1 MLSARRAISSSQNVE
16 LIINALA
23 DYAEK
28 TGKDLSGNPF
38 ADKFQ
43 QSNSPEDILRL
54 LEEREKAF
62 KDYREGNRR
71 LINCLNPAVK
81 VLHAFSGILGE
92 AASLIPF
99 PPASA
104 LFVGIDTLLGA
115 AREVSSS
122 YDALSDLFEHLGSFV
137 KRLDIYTKIDL
148 TPIMTDIIVKIMLE
162 LLSVLALATK
172 QITQKRFS
180 KCTLNV
186 IQ

>member
-1 MLSARRAISSSQNVE
+1 MSSARRAISSSQNVE

-43 QSNSPEDILRL
+43 QSNSPEDILQL

-71 LINCLNPAVK
+71 LINCLKPTVK

-92 AASLIPF
+92 AASLVSQPCHLASLLCDFHQIPF

-104 LFVGIDTLLGA
+104 LFVGIDTLLGV
-115 AREVSSS
+115 R
-122 YDALSDLFEHLGSFV
+122 
-137 KRLDIYTKIDL
+137 
-148 TPIMTDIIVKIMLE
+148 P
-162 LLSVLALATK
+162 
-172 QITQKRFS
+172 
-180 KCTLNV
+180 LN
-186 IQ
+186 IPFKFPL